1 MEGPN
6 QLLDILSNKIKHLEI
21 EDPTLN
27 KDEKT
32 KWDNLLEER
41 KKEFINKLAGMTE
54 EEKFETCK
62 KIALDEV
69 YHLH

>member
-1 MEGPN
+1 MEGSN

-27 KDEKT
+27 KEEKI
-32 KWDNLLEER
+32 KWDNLLEDK
-41 KKEFINKLAGMTE
+41 KKEFLSQLGGMTE
-54 EEKFETCK
+54 DEKFEACK

-69 YHLH
+69 MV

>member
-41 KKEFINKLAGMTE
+41 KKEFTNKLAGMNE
-54 EEKFETCK
+54 EEKFEVCK

-69 YHLH
+69 NHSH